1 VLDGGRQT
9 SVDVAVVQLAVQD
22 QKLGITVHQRSN
34 RLSVWPR
41 CLLKELLSQSIEP
54 VR

>member
-1 VLDGGRQT
+1 VFDGGRE
-9 SVDVAVVQLAVQD
+9 SGVDVAVVQLTVQD